1 MLLSAAAAGT
11 VTGLFALVG
20 TPVTTVV
27 HGIGGLVALVLVAV
41 VASRARRRPMVL
53 LLVAMV
59 VANLTGVAWTI
70 GGGTDAVVLAHILT
84 GVLASAGAVIL
95 ASP

>member
-1 MLLSAAAAGT
+1 MLLAAAAAGT

-20 TPVTTVV
+20 TPVTTVA
-27 HGIGGLVALVLVAV
+27 HGIGGLVALALVAV
-41 VASRARRRPMVL
+41 VASRARRRPMGL

-70 GGGTDAVVLAHILT
+70 GGGQAVVLAHILT